1 MKKIRLNI
9 TDFKTIIDNNY
20 YYVDKSLLI
29 KDVLNEKV
37 VFYIRPKGFG
47 KSLNMSMLYYF
58 FSINESNNSYLF
70 EQLKISQDKKAK
82 LHQNKYPVIALSFK
96 DLTANNFNDMI
107 IGYQNIL
114 KTWLKNNI
122 ANYKKEATLYN
133 LTTENI
139 SIIDLSNSL
148 STISQY
154 LKDYYH
160 QNVIILIDDYDTP
173 LYFSSFNHYNDKAEQ
188 FINNLIKHTTNNKA
202 IFKAIFTG
210 RTTLKY
216 EYCYIYNYQNNTIFT
231 PSKNICFGFN
241 EEEIKNLLQAYQLIS
256 KLPDI
261 KKYFGGYY
269 FSNQLLY
276 HPAWVITYLNNP
288 KNYEIN
294 IIENDF
300 WINDLL
306 TTKSFL
312 IETELNKLLS
322 NRTITKKVNQ
332 NISFSNLTF
341 HNNIYSYFIF
351 NGLLTLDGSV
361 NNYLTIQHLKLP
373 NLTTKMQCLNIY
385 YHWYQNY
392 IISKREKF
400 LYALFN
406 HETNTIQEIFIK
418 IMNISFVPHV
428 YNIDYYQGLLELLLG
443 PLMQKSSSQPTFVVY
458 NRQTK
463 YELKLASIYL
473 TICNARDKFF
483 NLINNDVINNTNN
496 LNYELLVYQNNC
508 FFKEK

>member
-1 MKKIRLNI
+1 MKKRKPNI
-9 TDFKTIIDNNY
+9 TDFKTFIDNNY

-29 KDVLNEKV
+29 KDLLNKKV
-37 VFYIRPKGFG
+37 VFYIRPSGFG

-58 FSINESNNSYLF
+58 FSINESDNHYLF
-70 EQLKISQDKKAK
+70 KHLKISQDKNAR

-96 DLTANNFNDMI
+96 DLTANNFNDLI
-107 IGYQNIL
+107 INYQNIL
-114 KTWLKNNI
+114 KTWLKNNVT
-122 ANYKKEATLYN
+122 NYKKEPLLYN
-133 LTTENI
+133 LTTEKI
-139 SIIDLSNSL
+139 SINDLTNSL

-154 LKDYYH
+154 LKNYYH
-160 QNVIILIDDYDTP
+160 QNIIILIDDYDKP
-173 LYFSSFNHYNDKAEQ
+173 LYFSSFNQYRDKTEQ
-188 FINNLIKHTTNNKA
+188 FINRLITHTINDKV

-216 EYCYIYNYQNNTIFT
+216 EQYNCHNNTIFT
-231 PSKNICFGFN
+231 PSKHIYFGFN
-241 EEEIKNLLQAYQLIS
+241 EEEMKNLLQAYQLIS
-256 KLPDI
+256 KLADI

-269 FSNQLLY
+269 FSNQSLY
-276 HPAWVITYLNNP
+276 HPAWVMTYLENP
-288 KNYEIN
+288 QNYEIS

-300 WINDLL
+300 WINDFL
-306 TTKSFL
+306 TSKSFL

-322 NRTITKKVNQ
+322 NKTITKKINQ

-361 NNYLTIQHLKLP
+361 NNYLTIHHLKFP
-373 NLTTKMQCLNIY
+373 NLTTKMQCLKIY

-400 LYALFN
+400 VYALFN

-418 IMNISFVPHV
+418 IMNISFVPHA
-428 YNIDYYQGLLELLLG
+428 YNINYYQGLLELLLG
-443 PLMQKSSSQPTFVVY
+443 PLIQKSSSQPAFVVY
-458 NRQTK
+458 NRQRK
-463 YELKLASIYL
+463 YELKLASICL

-483 NLINNDVINNTNN
+483 NLINNDIISDTNN
-496 LNYELLVYQNNC
+496 LNYQLFVYQNNC

>member
-9 TDFKTIIDNNY
+9 TDFKTIIDNDY

-96 DLTANNFNDMI
+96 DLTANNFDDMI

-122 ANYKKEATLYN
+122 PNYKKEATLYN

-188 FINNLIKHTTNNKA
+188 FINNLIKHITNNKA

-231 PSKNICFGFN
+231 PSKNIYFGFN

-269 FSNQLLY
+269 
-276 HPAWVITYLNNP
+276 
-288 KNYEIN
+288 
-294 IIENDF
+294 
-300 WINDLL
+300 INDLL

-483 NLINNDVINNTNN
+483 NLINNDVINDANN

>member
-9 TDFKTIIDNNY
+9 TDFKTIIDNDY

-96 DLTANNFNDMI
+96 DLTANNFDDMI

-133 LTTENI
+133 LTTKNI
-139 SIIDLSNSL
+139 SIIDLTNSL

-231 PSKNICFGFN
+231 PSKNIYFVFN
-241 EEEIKNLLQAYQLIS
+241 Q
-256 KLPDI
+256 
-261 KKYFGGYY
+261 
-269 FSNQLLY
+269 
-276 HPAWVITYLNNP
+276 
-288 KNYEIN
+288 
-294 IIENDF
+294 
-300 WINDLL
+300 
-306 TTKSFL
+306 
-312 IETELNKLLS
+312 
-322 NRTITKKVNQ
+322 
-332 NISFSNLTF
+332 
-341 HNNIYSYFIF
+341 
-351 NGLLTLDGSV
+351 
-361 NNYLTIQHLKLP
+361 
-373 NLTTKMQCLNIY
+373 
-385 YHWYQNY
+385 
-392 IISKREKF
+392 
-400 LYALFN
+400 
-406 HETNTIQEIFIK
+406 
-418 IMNISFVPHV
+418 
-428 YNIDYYQGLLELLLG
+428 
-443 PLMQKSSSQPTFVVY
+443 
-458 NRQTK
+458 
-463 YELKLASIYL
+463 
-473 TICNARDKFF
+473 
-483 NLINNDVINNTNN
+483 
-496 LNYELLVYQNNC
+496 
-508 FFKEK
+508 

>member
-9 TDFKTIIDNNY
+9 TDFKTIIDNDY

-231 PSKNICFGFN
+231 PSKNIYFGFN

-276 HPAWVITYLNNP
+276 HPAWVMTYLRNP

-294 IIENDF
+294 VIENDF

-341 HNNIYSYFIF
+341 HNNIYIYFIF

-428 YNIDYYQGLLELLLG
+428 YNIEYYQGLLELLLG
-443 PLMQKSSSQPTFVVY
+443 PLMQKSSSQPMWRRVIVPEKLTF
-458 NRQTK
+458 NS
-463 YELKLASIYL
+463 LHL
-473 TICNARDKFF
+473 
-483 NLINNDVINNTNN
+483 VIQKIFAF
-496 LNYELLVYQNNC
+496 ENC
-508 FFKEK
+508 HLY